1 MSIRARLSLILVWV
15 VSLVTV
21 AILAHAQGAE
31 VPKPIIP
38 VPQVDI
44 SGGDIGFR
52 VHGMRGN
59 TPVGSLLVRING
71 QWVQA
76 EVGKPP
82 QGPRPATQ

>member
-1 MSIRARLSLILVWV
+1 MSIRARLSLIVGWV

-31 VPKPIIP
+31 ILKIVP
-38 VPQVDI
+38 VPQTDI
-44 SGGDIGFR
+44 FGGEIGFR
-52 VHGMRGN
+52 VNGMRGN

-76 EVGKPP
+76 ELRTS
-82 QGPRPATQ
+82 QGVHSATQ